1 MESKEMKKAHRLM
14 IPLLVVI
21 SISALLG
28 ASVFAAK
35 PDHHPL
41 LPDKCDCFTGE
52 LEGGCQQ
59 HFDPLCCDPPHAF
72 KPDHKPDGNCA
83 YGYCLG
89 AHLGTRRGNRPD
101 PE

>member
-1 MESKEMKKAHRLM
+1 MKKAHRLM

-35 PDHHPL
+35 PDHRIHPL
-41 LPDKCDCFTGE
+41 FDEDEVCHCFLHEPEDCTGPDDDC
-52 LEGGCQQ
+52 CYQP
-59 HFDPLCCDPPHAF
+59 FDPLCCH
-72 KPDHKPDGNCA
+72 GCT
-83 YGYCLG
+83 GWCLG

-101 PE
+101 P